1 LRGRRGGPEARFDIV
16 IFHVVGAALCAPPG
30 LGYLCRHDKHLGTG
44 MLTQSLELLVRRV
57 MLGAFFV
64 GLLILA
70 WMVLGPFLVPA
81 AWAGILAYV
90 SWPGYRWLL
99 ARLPGRPNITATLMT
114 LLMTAILVLP
124 MLWLLIVLE
133 GELVGA
139 YHAVTAHLAKGPVRI
154 PEAVREI
161 PGIGDWLQTYL
172 QAQLADPTQIEEKF
186 GAWLGEGR
194 EALFKVV
201 GGVGRNA
208 LKFGLAILTL
218 YFFYRDGVAVIGQ
231 ARQVM
236 YNFIGDRV
244 HGYLDAIG
252 ATTKAV
258 VYGIVLTAL
267 AQGTLA
273 GLGYWGAGVDAPVV
287 LGAVTALIAFIPFGA
302 PLVWVTLSLWLVFT
316 GHAWE
321 GIGLFAWGA
330 LVVSWVDNLIRPL
343 VISGVTR
350 IPFLLVMFGVLGGL
364 AAFGLIGL
372 FVGPVILAVLM
383 AVWREW
389 LEEQAEEHPVPP
401 EAPPPA

>member
-1 LRGRRGGPEARFDIV
+1 
-16 IFHVVGAALCAPPG
+16 
-30 LGYLCRHDKHLGTG
+30 
-44 MLTQSLELLVRRV
+44 MLNQSLELLVRRL

-90 SWPGYRWLL
+90 SWPAYRWLV
-99 ARLPGRPNITATLMT
+99 ARLPGRPNLTATLMT
-114 LLMTAILVLP
+114 LVMTALLVLP
-124 MLWLLIVLE
+124 MLWLLLILE
-133 GELVGA
+133 GEFMRA
-139 YHAVTAHLAKGPVRI
+139 YHAVTALLAQGPVQV
-154 PEAVREI
+154 PEIVRRL
-161 PGIGDWLQTYL
+161 PGVGDWLYAWLQEQLADPARL
-172 QAQLADPTQIEEKF
+172 QAQLSA
-186 GAWLGEGR
+186 GLGESR

-208 LKFGLAILTL
+208 LKFGLALLTL
-218 YFFYRDGVAVIGQ
+218 FFFYRDGIAVISQ

-236 YNFIGDRV
+236 YNFIGARV

-273 GLGYWGAGVDAPVV
+273 GLGYWGAGVDAPVAM
-287 LGAVTALIAFIPFGA
+287 GAVTALIAFIPFGA
-302 PLVWVTLSLWLVFT
+302 PLVWVSLSGWLIIT
-316 GHAWE
+316 GHLWE

-372 FVGPVILAVLM
+372 FIGPVILAVLM

-389 LEEQAEEHPVPP
+389 LEEQAEEHPDTPV
-401 EAPPPA
+401 APPSA

>member
-1 LRGRRGGPEARFDIV
+1 
-16 IFHVVGAALCAPPG
+16 
-30 LGYLCRHDKHLGTG
+30 
-44 MLTQSLELLVRRV
+44 MLNQSLEPLVRRV

-64 GLLILA
+64 GLIILT

-99 ARLPGRPNITATLMT
+99 ARLPGRPNLTALIMT
-114 LLMTAILVLP
+114 LVMTALLVLP
-124 MLWLLIVLE
+124 MLWLLLVLE

-139 YHAVTAHLAKGPVRI
+139 YRAVSALLAQGPVQV
-154 PEAVREI
+154 PEVVRQL
-161 PGIGDWLQTYL
+161 PGVGDWLHTWL
-172 QAQLADPTQIEEKF
+172 SAQLADPAQFEAQVR
-186 GAWLGEGR
+186 AWLGEGR
-194 EALFKVV
+194 EALFKVI

-208 LKFGLAILTL
+208 LKFGLALLTL
-218 YFFYRDGVAVIGQ
+218 FFFYRDGVAVIGQ

-236 YNFIGDRV
+236 FNFIGERV

-267 AQGTLA
+267 AQGSLA
-273 GLGYWGAGVDAPVV
+273 GLGYWGAGVDAPVAM
-287 LGAVTALIAFIPFGA
+287 GAVTALIAFIPFGA
-302 PLVWVTLSLWLVFT
+302 PLVWGTLSAWLLVSGQT
-316 GHAWE
+316 WE
-321 GIGLFAWGA
+321 GIGLFLWGA

-372 FVGPVILAVLM
+372 FLGPVVLAVLM

-389 LEEQAEEHPVPP
+389 LEEQAEEHPGPHG
-401 EAPPPA
+401 A

>member
-1 LRGRRGGPEARFDIV
+1 
-16 IFHVVGAALCAPPG
+16 
-30 LGYLCRHDKHLGTG
+30 
-44 MLTQSLELLVRRV
+44 MLNQSLEMLVRRV

-90 SWPGYRWLL
+90 SWPGYRWLM
-99 ARLPGRPNITATLMT
+99 ARLPGRPNLTALLMT
-114 LLMTAILVLP
+114 LLMTALLVLP
-124 MLWLLIVLE
+124 MLWLLFVLE

-139 YHAVTAHLAKGPVRI
+139 YRAVTQQLAQGPVQVPAI
-154 PEAVREI
+154 VLQI
-161 PGIGDWLQTYL
+161 PGAGDWLHGYL
-172 QAQLADPTQIEEKF
+172 QALFADPAQLETQLR
-186 GAWLGEGR
+186 AWLGEGR
-194 EALFKVV
+194 EAIFKII

-208 LKFGLAILTL
+208 LKFGMALLTL
-218 YFFYRDGVAVIGQ
+218 FFLYRDGVAVIAQ

-236 YNFIGDRV
+236 FNIIGDRI

-267 AQGTLA
+267 AQGSLA

-287 LGAVTALIAFIPFGA
+287 LGAITALIAFIPFGA

-316 GHAWE
+316 GNTWE
-321 GIGLFAWGA
+321 GIGLFLWGA
-330 LVVSWVDNLIRPL
+330 LVVSWVDNLIRPM

-372 FVGPVILAVLM
+372 FIGPVILAVLM

-389 LEEQAEEHPVPP
+389 LEEQAVDQ
-401 EAPPPA
+401 PA

>member
-1 LRGRRGGPEARFDIV
+1 
-16 IFHVVGAALCAPPG
+16 
-30 LGYLCRHDKHLGTG
+30 
-44 MLTQSLELLVRRV
+44 MLNHSLELLVRRV
-57 MLGAFFV
+57 LLGAFFV

-90 SWPGYRWLL
+90 SWPGYRWLV
-99 ARLPGRPNITATLMT
+99 ARLPNRPNLTATLMT
-114 LLMTAILVLP
+114 LVMAALLILP

-133 GELVGA
+133 GEFVAA
-139 YHAVTAHLAKGPVRI
+139 YHAVTLQLAKGPVQVPDI
-154 PEAVREI
+154 VRRI

-172 QAQLADPTQIEEKF
+172 QAQLADPAQFEAQLR
-186 GAWLGEGR
+186 AWLGEGR

-218 YFFYRDGVAVIGQ
+218 FFFYRDGVAVVGQ

-236 YNFIGDRV
+236 YNFIGERV

-267 AQGTLA
+267 AQGAIA

-302 PLVWVTLSLWLVFT
+302 PLVWVSLSAWLVFT
-316 GHAWE
+316 GHALE
-321 GIGLFAWGA
+321 GIGLFLWGA

-389 LEEQAEEHPVPP
+389 LEEHNDELGDASEPP
-401 EAPPPA
+401 TSE

>member
-1 LRGRRGGPEARFDIV
+1 
-16 IFHVVGAALCAPPG
+16 
-30 LGYLCRHDKHLGTG
+30 
-44 MLTQSLELLVRRV
+44 MLNHSLELLARRV
-57 MLGAFFV
+57 VLGVFFA

-90 SWPGYRWLL
+90 TWPGYRWLT
-99 ARLPGRPNITATLMT
+99 ARLPNRPNLTATLMT
-114 LLMTAILVLP
+114 LIMTALLVLP

-133 GELVGA
+133 GELVAA
-139 YHAVTAHLAKGPVRI
+139 YRAVSAQLARGPVRV
-154 PEAVREI
+154 PEIVREI

-172 QAQLADPTQIEEKF
+172 QAKLADPAGLEAQLR
-186 GAWLGEGR
+186 AWLGEGR
-194 EALFKVV
+194 EAMLKVV
-201 GGVGRNA
+201 GGLGRNA
-208 LKFGLAILTL
+208 FKFGMALLTL
-218 YFFYRDGVAVIGQ
+218 FFFYRDGVAVIAQ
-231 ARQVM
+231 ARQVL
-236 YNFIGDRV
+236 YNFLGERV
-244 HGYLDAIG
+244 HGYIDAIG

-267 AQGTLA
+267 AQGALA

-302 PLVWVTLSLWLVFT
+302 PLVWGSLSLWLLFT

-372 FVGPVILAVLM
+372 FIGPVVLAVCM

-389 LEEQAEEHPVPP
+389 LEEQAEEDRA
-401 EAPPPA
+401 EAARGAGPD

>member
-1 LRGRRGGPEARFDIV
+1 
-16 IFHVVGAALCAPPG
+16 
-30 LGYLCRHDKHLGTG
+30 
-44 MLTQSLELLVRRV
+44 MLNQSLELLVRRV

-90 SWPGYRWLL
+90 SWPAYRWLV
-99 ARLPGRPNITATLMT
+99 ARLPGRPNLTATLMT
-114 LLMTAILVLP
+114 LVMATLLILP

-133 GELVGA
+133 GELVSA
-139 YHAVTAHLAKGPVRI
+139 YRAVTALLAQGPVRVPDI
-154 PEAVREI
+154 VREI
-161 PGIGDWLQTYL
+161 PGIGAWLHAYLQT
-172 QAQLADPTQIEEKF
+172 QLADPAHLEAQLQ
-186 GAWLGEGR
+186 AWLGEGR

-218 YFFYRDGVAVIGQ
+218 FFFYRDGVAVIAQ
-231 ARQVM
+231 ARQVL
-236 YNFIGDRV
+236 YNFIGARV
-244 HGYLDAIG
+244 HDYLEAIG

-267 AQGTLA
+267 AQGSLA
-273 GLGYWGAGVDAPVV
+273 GLGYWGAGVEAPAV

-302 PLVWVTLSLWLVFT
+302 PLVWAPLSIWLIIT
-316 GHAWE
+316 GHTWA
-321 GIGLFAWGA
+321 GIGLLAWGA

-389 LEEQAEEHPVPP
+389 LEEQAEENTDTPA
-401 EAPPPA
+401 APSQCD

>member
-1 LRGRRGGPEARFDIV
+1 
-16 IFHVVGAALCAPPG
+16 
-30 LGYLCRHDKHLGTG
+30 
-44 MLTQSLELLVRRV
+44 MLNQSLELLVRRFL
-57 MLGAFFV
+57 LGAFFV

-90 SWPGYRWLL
+90 SWPGYRWLV
-99 ARLPGRPNITATLMT
+99 ARLPGRPNLTATLMT
-114 LLMTAILVLP
+114 LLMTALLVLP

-139 YHAVTAHLAKGPVRI
+139 YHAVTAQLAKGPMQI
-154 PEAVREI
+154 PEVVRQL
-161 PGIGDWLQTYL
+161 PGIGDWLHGYL
-172 QAQLADPTQIEEKF
+172 QALSADPAQLETQAR
-186 GAWLGEGR
+186 AWLGEGR

-218 YFFYRDGVAVIGQ
+218 FFFYRDGIAVVEQ

-236 YNFIGDRV
+236 FNFIGARV
-244 HGYLDAIG
+244 HEYLDAIG

-267 AQGTLA
+267 AQGALA

-302 PLVWVTLSLWLVFT
+302 PLVWVTLSFWLLVT
-316 GHAWE
+316 GHVWE
-321 GIGLFAWGA
+321 GVGLFLWGA

-372 FVGPVILAVLM
+372 FIGPVILAVLM

-389 LEEQAEEHPVPP
+389 LEEQAEEQTH
-401 EAPPPA
+401 